1 MNETPTVVGS
11 LGVFL
16 GFTWLDLLLVIALV
30 GFLISGLRKGFFVT
44 LGSIIGFVAGGTAAF
59 FAIPLVSSW
68 VASPGW
74 RLFWVI
80 ASAIVLI
87 LLGQGI
93 GSAIGRRIRLW
104 LNLPALRTFDRILG
118 GAANTIVASLVIS
131 AIAYSVATMGMPFVS
146 QQIAS
151 SQVLGTIKRLTPEPV
166 ESFIAQARSAVMGDT
181 IPELF
186 EPFAP
191 TGNTPVPGQLPVGG
205 VVEQSAAS
213 VVKITGTAIAC
224 GVNQSGSGFVAGTEK
239 VMTNAHVVSGITDPV
254 VNTQD
259 GRALPAKVVHF
270 DEVAD
275 IAVLDVPGLD
285 LAPLP
290 LGKDLEAGDDAAFL
304 GFPAGGPFRAQG
316 AVVES
321 LRSVMVQNIH
331 GENPS
336 LLKIYQLAAA
346 VQQGNSGGPMLDT
359 QGRVV
364 GMVFAKAKGEQQV
377 GYALSLQEIGP
388 VIAQVGSMN
397 QEADSGAC
405 SVR

>member
-1 MNETPTVVGS
+1 M
-11 LGVFL
+11 LL
-16 GFTWLDLLLVIALV
+16 GFTWLDLLLVISLA
-30 GFLISGLRKGFFVT
+30 GFLVSGLRKGFFVT
-44 LGSIIGFVAGGTAAF
+44 LGAIAGFVAGGSAAF

-80 ASAIVLI
+80 VSAIVLI

-93 GSAIGRRIRLW
+93 GAAIGRRIRLW

-118 GAANTIVASLVIS
+118 GVANTVVASLVIS
-131 AIAYSVATMGMPFVS
+131 AIAYSVSTMGMPFVS

-151 SQVLGTIKRLTPEPV
+151 SQVLGTIKKFTPEPV
-166 ESFIAQARSAVMGDT
+166 EAFIAQARSTVMGDT

-191 TGNTPVPGQLPVGG
+191 TGTVPVPGEVPLNG
-205 VVEQSAAS
+205 VVEQAATS

-224 GVNQSGSGFVAGTEK
+224 GVNQSGSGFVVATGK

-275 IAVLDVPGLD
+275 VAVLSVPGLSLTPLSAGKD
-285 LAPLP
+285 LAP
-290 LGKDLEAGDDAAFL
+290 GDEASFL

-331 GENPS
+331 GEDPS

-346 VQQGNSGGPMLDT
+346 VQQGNSGGPLLDV

-364 GMVFAKAKGEQQV
+364 GMVFAKAKGQQQV

-388 VIAQVGSMN
+388 VIAQATTMDNEV
-397 QEADSGAC
+397 DTGAC

>member
-1 MNETPTVVGS
+1 M
-11 LGVFL
+11 
-16 GFTWLDLLLVIALV
+16 GFTWLDVLLVISLA

-44 LGSIIGFVAGGTAAF
+44 LGAIVGFVAGGSAAF

-68 VASPGW
+68 VSSPGW

-80 ASAIVLI
+80 AAAVVLI
-87 LLGQGI
+87 LVGQGI
-93 GSAIGRRIRLW
+93 GVAIGRRIRLW

-118 GAANTIVASLVIS
+118 GLANTAVASLVIS
-131 AIAYSVATMGMPFVS
+131 AIAFSVATMGMPFVS

-151 SQVLGTIKRLTPEPV
+151 SQVLGSIRKFTPEPI
-166 ESFIAQARSAVMGDT
+166 ESFIAEARSTVMGDT

-191 TGNTPVPGQLPVGG
+191 TGNTPVPGEIALRGA
-205 VVEQSAAS
+205 VEQAAAS

-224 GVNQSGSGFVAGTEK
+224 GVNQSGSGFVVAGDR

-259 GRALPAKVVHF
+259 GRALPAHVVHF
-270 DEVAD
+270 DDVSD
-275 IAVLDVPGLD
+275 VAVLAVPDLALTPIPQGQD
-285 LAPLP
+285 LAP
-290 LGKDLEAGDDAAFL
+290 GEKASFL

-331 GENPS
+331 GDNPS

-346 VQQGNSGGPMLDT
+346 VQQGNSGGPLLDT

-364 GMVFAKAKGEQQV
+364 GMVFAKAKGAQQV
-377 GYALSLQEIGP
+377 GYALSLHEIG
-388 VIAQVGSMN
+388 QVMTQASAMG
-397 QEADSGAC
+397 QEVDTGVC
-405 SVR
+405 SAR